1 MTARQVYEAVLI
13 ELSKIQAPPLKLFEF
28 NYLFNKAINQF
39 INKVYNFY
47 DVNQQTTDDLR
58 VLKSTTY
65 LTPINIGDDKTI
77 KYVTTTHEVI
87 LPEDYLHLLNCVC
100 VFQVMS
106 QKDCY
111 DEDDV
116 ILVPATK
123 LTADSWATI
132 VNNLYTRPTPMNPYY
147 YIHNVNNNINLP
159 TNNVVDNLIKNP
171 NNKVNNPTP
180 PDVQPTS
187 EEGSEVVTVP
197 TYTET
202 IEKNA
207 GTRDSNVSNVRLE
220 IRYGKDTSVF
230 SLIEVQV
237 DYIKSPQF
245 IRLTQNQIDKT
256 EDTSQVM
263 EFPDYIN
270 QQIINELVF
279 LIMERNGD
287 PRLSTTLQI
296 NQSIAR
302 PTQQQQQPQSN
313 N

>member
-47 DVNQQTTDDLR
+47 DINQQTTDDLR
-58 VLKSTTY
+58 VLKSTAY
-65 LTPINIGDDKTI
+65 LTPTSLVSDRTI

-100 VFQVMS
+100 VFSVAQ

-111 DEDDV
+111 DTGDI

-147 YIHNVNNNINLP
+147 YIHNVNNSINLP
-159 TNNVVDNLIKNP
+159 TNTTVDNLIVNP
-171 NNKVNNPTP
+171 QDESSSIVS
-180 PDVQPTS
+180 PTS
-187 EEGSEVVTVP
+187 GEGSGEVVTVP

-230 SLIEVQV
+230 NLIEVQV

-245 IRLTQNQIDKT
+245 IRLTQKQIDETQDK
-256 EDTSQVM
+256 SQVM

-279 LIMERNGD
+279 LVMERNGD

>member
-13 ELSKIQAPPLKLFEF
+13 ELSKVQAPPLKLFEF

-58 VLKSTTY
+58 VLKSTAY
-65 LTPINIGDDKTI
+65 LTPKSLESNKAI

-100 VFQVMS
+100 VFNVTQ

-111 DEDDV
+111 DTGDV

-123 LTADSWATI
+123 LTADSWATV

-147 YIHNVNNNINLP
+147 YIHNVNNSIDLP
-159 TNNVVDNLIKNP
+159 TNSIVDNLIVNP
-171 NNKVNNPTP
+171 NADNGSPTT
-180 PDVQPTS
+180 TS
-187 EEGSEVVTVP
+187 EEGLNVP
-197 TYTET
+197 TYSET

-230 SLIEVQV
+230 NLQEVQV

-245 IRLTQNQIDKT
+245 IRLTQKQIDKT

-279 LIMERNGD
+279 LVMERNGD

>member
-13 ELSKIQAPPLKLFEF
+13 ELSKVQAPPLKLFEF

-58 VLKSTTY
+58 VLKSTAY
-65 LTPINIGDDKTI
+65 LTPKSLESDKAI

-87 LPEDYLHLLNCVC
+87 LPEDYLHLLNCIC
-100 VFQVMS
+100 VFNVTQ

-111 DEDDV
+111 DTGDV

-123 LTADSWATI
+123 LTADSWATV

-147 YIHNVNNNINLP
+147 YIHNVNNSIDLP
-159 TNNVVDNLIKNP
+159 TNSIVDNLIVNP
-171 NNKVNNPTP
+171 NADNGNPTT
-180 PDVQPTS
+180 TS
-187 EEGSEVVTVP
+187 EEGLNVP
-197 TYTET
+197 TYSET

-230 SLIEVQV
+230 NLQEVQV

-245 IRLTQNQIDKT
+245 IRLTQKQIDKT

-279 LIMERNGD
+279 LVMERNGD

>member
-13 ELSKIQAPPLKLFEF
+13 ELSKVQAPPLKLFEF

-58 VLKSTTY
+58 VLKSTAY
-65 LTPINIGDDKTI
+65 LTPKSLEGDKAI

-87 LPEDYLHLLNCVC
+87 LPEDYLHLLNCIC
-100 VFQVMS
+100 VFNVAQ

-111 DEDDV
+111 DTGDV

-123 LTADSWATI
+123 LTADSWATV

-147 YIHNVNNNINLP
+147 YIHNVNNSIDLP
-159 TNNVVDNLIKNP
+159 TNTTVDNLIVNP
-171 NNKVNNPTP
+171 KADGSPTT
-180 PDVQPTS
+180 TS
-187 EEGSEVVTVP
+187 EEGLTVP

-230 SLIEVQV
+230 NLQEVQV

-245 IRLTQNQIDKT
+245 IRLTQKQIDKT

-279 LIMERNGD
+279 LVMERNGD

>member
-1 MTARQVYEAVLI
+1 MTARQVYESVLI
-13 ELSKIQAPPLKLFEF
+13 ELSKVQAPPLKLFEF

-58 VLKSTTY
+58 VLKSTAY
-65 LTPINIGDDKTI
+65 LTPKSLEGDKTI

-100 VFQVMS
+100 VFSVTQ

-111 DEDDV
+111 DTGDI

-123 LTADSWATI
+123 LTADSWATV

-147 YIHNVNNNINLP
+147 YIHNVNNSINLP
-159 TNNVVDNLIKNP
+159 TNTTVDNLIVNP
-171 NNKVNNPTP
+171 KADGSPTT
-180 PDVQPTS
+180 TS
-187 EEGSEVVTVP
+187 EEGLTVP

-230 SLIEVQV
+230 NLQEVQV

-245 IRLTQNQIDKT
+245 IRLTQKQLDKT

-279 LIMERNGD
+279 LVMERNGD

-302 PTQQQQQPQSN
+302 PTQQ
-313 N
+313 